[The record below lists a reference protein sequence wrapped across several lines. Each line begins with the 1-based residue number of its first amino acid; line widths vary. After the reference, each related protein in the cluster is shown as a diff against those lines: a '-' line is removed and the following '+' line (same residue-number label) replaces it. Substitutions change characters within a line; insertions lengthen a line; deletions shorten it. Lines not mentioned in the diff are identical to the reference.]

1 MSGATTYPAFPID
14 NLLDGIPP
22 APVLWFTALVDTV
35 CYPLRCTGWRET
47 LGVPPNSWLG
57 TTVPP
62 MMQYLPRLLSYPD
75 FFEQQQEIY
84 GKSGALP
91 YSFQSL
97 YQYAFETE
105 STALGNL
112 GTPEAVLALMVL
124 IFLLRTIKSVLLP
137 FFSSLGRRAGR
148 QTHGPDWEAANEVRI
163 VKFGEYVFR
172 LLYHFSISCYGAYY
186 FFDQEWWAPG
196 GTVSLFAGFPHHS
209 VQPGMTWYYL
219 LQAAYNLD
227 AFWSL
232 LELSMYVKWQ
242 WPISTTTT
250 DKGATT
256 DKGKTQWS
264 LPVKLAWRETVRGD
278 FQEMAIHH
286 VVTNSLVLLSSICRL
301 TRIGSMVF
309 MVHDFSDV
317 PVDMSKLAN
326 FLKWKRATAVCFF
339 LMVIVW
345 MMTRL
350 YILPVT
356 IYGSTLFESHY
367 VLLTGKIPPVLYGF
381 FRPFFYVGI
390 GLLILLHTAW
400 FAMFVRMGYMLVF
413 KNEVHDLS
421 EHKKGESQHIYGKP
435 GATKKANGSLAATD
449 VTRTVGDEKK
459 ED

>member
-1 MSGATTYPAFPID
+1 MSSTSTYPVFKLD
-14 NLLDGIPP
+14 NLLDDIPP
-22 APVLWFTALVDTV
+22 APVLWFTSLVDTV
-35 CYPLRCTGWRET
+35 CYPLRCSSWRET
-47 LGVPPNSWLG
+47 LGVPVDSWLG
-57 TTVPP
+57 RRVPP
-62 MMQYLPRLLSYPD
+62 MMQYLPRLLSYQD
-75 FFEQQQEIY
+75 FVKQQGQLA
-84 GKSGALP
+84 GASGAASALP

-112 GTPEAVLALMVL
+112 GTPTAFLVL
-124 IFLLRTIKSVLLP
+124 IVLVLILRAIKSVVLP

-148 QTHGPDWEAANEVRI
+148 KTHGPNWEAANEVRI

-172 LLYHFSISCYGAYY
+172 LLYHASISIYGAYY
-186 FFDQEWWAPG
+186 FFDQEWWVSG
-196 GTVSLFAGFPHHS
+196 GSTVSLFSGFPHHP
-209 VQPGMTWYYL
+209 VQPAMTWYYL

-232 LELSMYVKWQ
+232 LELSLYVKWQ
-242 WPISTTTT
+242 WPITTTTNTT
-250 DKGATT
+250 DKGGTGAA
-256 DKGKTQWS
+256 KTQWS
-264 LPVKLAWRETVRGD
+264 FPVRLAWRETCRGD

-286 VVTNSLVLLSSICRL
+286 VVTNALVLLSSLCRL

-339 LMVIVW
+339 LMVFGWLV
-345 MMTRL
+345 TRL

-356 IYGSTLFESHY
+356 IYGSTLTESHY
-367 VLLTGKIPPVLYGF
+367 VLQTGKIPPVLYGF
-381 FRPFFYVGI
+381 FRPFFFVGL

-400 FAMFVRMGYMLVF
+400 FAMFIKMGYMLIF

-435 GATKKANGSLAATD
+435 KDANGR

>member
-1 MSGATTYPAFPID
+1 MSATTTYPVFKID
-14 NLLDGIPP
+14 NLLDDIPP
-22 APVLWFTALVDTV
+22 APVLWFTSFVDTV
-35 CYPLRCTGWRET
+35 CYPLRCSSWRET
-47 LGVPPNSWLG
+47 LGVPANSWLG

-62 MMQYLPRLLSYPD
+62 MMQYLPRLLSYQD
-75 FFEQQQEIY
+75 FVEQQQQLA
-84 GKSGALP
+84 GVSGSAALP

-112 GTPEAVLALMVL
+112 GTPTAFLVL
-124 IFLLRTIKSVLLP
+124 IGLVLILRAIKSVVLP

-172 LLYHFSISCYGAYY
+172 LLYHFSISIYGAYY
-186 FFDQEWWAPG
+186 FFDQEWWATG
-196 GTVSLFAGFPHHS
+196 GSTVSLFSGFPHHS
-209 VQPGMTWYYL
+209 VQPAMTWYYL

-227 AFWSL
+227 AFYSL
-232 LELSMYVKWQ
+232 LELSLYVKWQ
-242 WPISTTTT
+242 WPVVTASA
-250 DKGATT
+250 KGATT
-256 DKGKTQWS
+256 GAKTQWS
-264 LPVKLAWRETVRGD
+264 FPVRLAWRETCRGD

-339 LMVIVW
+339 LMVLGW

-356 IYGSTLFESHY
+356 IYGSTLTESHY
-367 VLLTGKIPPVLYGF
+367 VLQTGKIPPVLYGF
-381 FRPFFYVGI
+381 FRPFFFVGL

-400 FAMFVRMGYMLVF
+400 FAMFIKMGYMLIF

-421 EHKKGESQHIYGKP
+421 EHKKGESQHIYGEK
-435 GATKKANGSLAATD
+435 AKDANGAR
-449 VTRTVGDEKK
+449 VTRTAGDEKK

>member
-1 MSGATTYPAFPID
+1 MSTASTHPVFKLD
-14 NLLDGIPP
+14 NLLDDIPP
-22 APVLWFTALVDTV
+22 APVLWFTAFVDTV
-35 CYPLRCTGWRET
+35 CYPLRCTRWRET
-47 LGVPPNSWLG
+47 LGVPVDSWLG
-57 TTVPP
+57 TEVPP
-62 MMQYLPRLLSYPD
+62 MMQYLPRLLSYED
-75 FFEQQQEIY
+75 FLEQQGQLAQA
-84 GKSGALP
+84 SGSGVLP

-112 GTPEAVLALMVL
+112 GTPAAFLVL
-124 IFLLRTIKSVLLP
+124 IGLILILRAIKSVLLP

-172 LLYHFSISCYGAYY
+172 LLYHASISIYGAYY
-186 FFDQEWWAPG
+186 FFGQEWWARG
-196 GTVSLFAGFPHHS
+196 GSTVPLFAGFPHHS
-209 VQPGMTWYYL
+209 VEPAMTWYYL

-227 AFWSL
+227 AFSSL
-232 LELSMYVKWQ
+232 LELSLYVKCQ
-242 WPISTTTT
+242 WPVVTITT
-250 DKGATT
+250 DKVKGAAPVA
-256 DKGKTQWS
+256 KTQWS
-264 LPVKLAWRETVRGD
+264 FPVRLAWRETCRGD
-278 FQEMAIHH
+278 FQEMFIHH
-286 VVTNSLVLLSSICRL
+286 VVTNALVLLSSICRL

-326 FLKWKRATAVCFF
+326 FLKWKRATALCFF
-339 LMVIVW
+339 LMVLGW

-356 IYGSTLFESHY
+356 IYGSTLTESHY
-367 VLLTGKIPPVLYGF
+367 VLQTGKIPPVLYGF
-381 FRPFFYVGI
+381 FRPFFFVGL

-400 FAMFVRMGYMLVF
+400 FVMFVKMGYMLIF

-435 GATKKANGSLAATD
+435 KDAKGR
-449 VTRTVGDEKK
+449 VTRTAGDEKK

>member
-1 MSGATTYPAFPID
+1 MSTTTSSYPVFKLD
-14 NLLDGIPP
+14 NLLYGVPP
-22 APVLWFTALVDTV
+22 APVLWFTAFVDTV
-35 CYPLRCTGWRET
+35 CYPLRCSSWRET
-47 LGVPPNSWLG
+47 LGVPVDSWLG
-57 TTVPP
+57 TRVPP
-62 MMQYLPRLLSYPD
+62 MMQYLPQLLSYQD
-75 FFEQQQEIY
+75 FVEQQQLAEA
-84 GKSGALP
+84 SGSGSALALP

-112 GTPEAVLALMVL
+112 GTPTAFLVLMVL
-124 IFLLRTIKSVLLP
+124 LLLLRSIKSVLLP

-172 LLYHFSISCYGAYY
+172 LLYHASISCYGAFY
-186 FFDQEWWAPG
+186 FFDQEWWARG
-196 GTVSLFAGFPHHS
+196 GTGTVSLFSGFPHHS
-209 VQPGMTWYYL
+209 VQPAMTWYYL

-232 LELSMYVKWQ
+232 LELSLYVKWQ
-242 WPISTTTT
+242 WPVVTSKTT
-250 DKGATT
+250 D
-256 DKGKTQWS
+256 DKGDTTAAIKTQWS
-264 LPVKLAWRETVRGD
+264 FPVRLAWKETCRGD
-278 FQEMAIHH
+278 FQEMFIHH
-286 VVTNSLVLLSSICRL
+286 AVTNSLVLLSSICRL

-339 LMVIVW
+339 LMVLGW

-356 IYGSTLFESHY
+356 IYGSTLTESHY
-367 VLLTGKIPPVLYGF
+367 VLQTGKLPPMLYGF
-381 FRPFFYVGI
+381 FRPFFFVGL

-400 FAMFVRMGYMLVF
+400 FAMFVKMGYMLIF

-421 EHKKGESQHIYGKP
+421 EHKKGETQHIYGRP
-435 GATKKANGSLAATD
+435 GANGRDA
-449 VTRTVGDEKK
+449 RTVGDEKK